1 MRHAALLGVIA
12 MTMFKFLNATTLA
25 LAVAGAAPAFVAMSF
40 VAVPQAAAY
49 NNNENGPVGE
59 DQSGSENS
67 GNHQGP
73 GSSLA
78 GEGNGGGASQRLG
91 VSTVKFNTSFSGACN
106 NLCRSQARIANR

>member
-1 MRHAALLGVIA
+1 MRHAALLGVMA
-12 MTMFKFLNATTLA
+12 MTMFKFLNATALA
-25 LAVAGAAPAFVAMSF
+25 LAVAGAAPAFVATSF

-49 NNNENGPVGE
+49 NTNENGPVGE

-73 GSSLA
+73 AGSLA
-78 GEGNGGGASQRLG
+78 SGGNGGSASQRLG
-91 VSTVKFNTSFSGACN
+91 VSTVKFNAAISGACN